1 MRLGTLAFLTGILF
15 CQTLSH
21 LPAISW
27 TLLIP
32 PLIILAFLLP
42 RLRLGFLF
50 ALGLLWT
57 VWHAQMILAQKL
69 PSELEGQD
77 IKITGTIISF
87 PKQRQNG
94 QRFCGWQF
102 YFAPMPFN
110 QWPNPGHLRLSW
122 YGQPPEQL
130 RPGQQW
136 QLTVRLK
143 QPHGM
148 LNPGGFDYEA
158 WLFQN
163 RLVATGSVRQKGEQR
178 LLSQPSA
185 LNIDNQRYQLAA
197 TIQKI
202 LGDQPSTGIIIGLA
216 VGARQLISQ
225 EQKEILQQTGT
236 AHLIAISGLHI
247 GFIAWLAFLIGR
259 WFWSYTGRATFW
271 LPAHRFAA
279 LFSLSAALT
288 YALLAG
294 FSLPTQR
301 ALIMIT
307 VAVSGIVFA
316 RQVAVSHILALA
328 LLMVLLWDP
337 LAVMSAGL
345 WLSFG
350 AVAVIVYAL
359 SCRRQMGV
367 ARLARW
373 GISSW
378 KTQWAVTLGLF
389 PIILAVFGYIPLT
402 SLPANA
408 IAIPWVSFIVVPLTL
423 LGTAMTELV
432 PTLGRYLLLMAA
444 GTLDALWLSLDYFA
458 HVEWSLWQPAS
469 PPLWAV
475 LAAMVGVAILLLP
488 RGFPARWIGMIW
500 LLPVFFTSPDR
511 PNQGEVWLTLLDVGQ
526 GLAAVVRTQN
536 YVLVYDTG
544 PKAFC
549 SGFNTGEAVV
559 VPFLRTNGIQRI
571 DKLVVSHGDNDHSGG
586 APSILTHLAVDEL
599 LTSANLKKILAERPD
614 AEAKAPFNKA
624 PPTKVRSCQTGQH
637 WRWDGVE
644 FQILHPSANL
654 IAEKGNN
661 RSCVLKISTE
671 NRAILL
677 PGDIEKRIE
686 YQLVQRYPNDLTAD
700 ILIAPHHGSKTSSSD
715 RFLDAVQPTITLFS
729 AGYRNRFGHPKKEIV
744 QRYRSRRII
753 TWNTAETGAISFRL
767 SANRI
772 DSLSLAREEMR
783 RYWHHS
789 HFKVILN

>member
-1 MRLGTLAFLTGILF
+1 MRLGTLAFLAGILF

-21 LPAISW
+21 LPAIGW
-27 TLLIP
+27 TVLIP
-32 PLIILAFLLP
+32 PLIILAFWLP

-57 VWHAQMILAQKL
+57 AWHAQIILAQKL
-69 PSELEGQD
+69 PSELEGRD
-77 IKITGTIISF
+77 IKITGTIISL
-87 PKQRQNG
+87 PEQRQNE
-94 QRFCGWQF
+94 QRFCGWRF
-102 YFAPMPFN
+102 EFAPLPFD
-110 QWPNPGHLRLSW
+110 QWPHPGHLRLSW
-122 YGQPPEQL
+122 YGQPPQPL

-158 WLFQN
+158 WLFQK

-178 LLSQPSA
+178 LLTEPSP

-197 TIQKI
+197 AIQKV
-202 LGDQPSTGIIIGLA
+202 LADQPSTGIIIGLA
-216 VGARQLISQ
+216 VGARQWISP
-225 EQKEILQQTGT
+225 EQKEVLQQTGT

-247 GFIAWLAFLIGR
+247 GFIAWLAFWLGHR
-259 WFWSYTGRATFW
+259 LWSLTGRMTFW
-271 LPAHRFAA
+271 LPAPRFAA
-279 LFSLSAALT
+279 LFSLSAAFG

-301 ALIMIT
+301 AFIMVA

-337 LAVMSAGL
+337 LAVMSAGF
-345 WLSFG
+345 WLSFS

-359 SCRRQMGV
+359 SGRSHMGHS
-367 ARLARW
+367 RLTRW
-373 GISSW
+373 GIGTW

-389 PIILAVFGYIPLT
+389 PIMLAVFGYIPLT

-423 LGTAMTELV
+423 LGTAMIELM
-432 PTLGRYLLLMAA
+432 PSLASYLLLMAA
-444 GTLDALWLSLDYFA
+444 GTLDALWISLDYFA
-458 HVEWSLWQPAS
+458 QVKWNLWQPAS

-475 LAAMVGVAILLLP
+475 LAAMMGVAILLLP
-488 RGFPARWIGMIW
+488 RGFPARWLGIIW
-500 LLPVFFTSPDR
+500 LLPVLFSPPDR
-511 PNQGEVWLTLLDVGQ
+511 PNQGEVWATLLDVGQ

-559 VPFLRTNGIQRI
+559 VPFLHANGIQQI
-571 DKLVVSHGDNDHSGG
+571 DKLVISHGDNDHSGG
-586 APSILTHLAVDEL
+586 AASVLTHLAVDEL
-599 LTSANLKKILAERPD
+599 LTSAKLQKIFAEKPDTLAN
-614 AEAKAPFNKA
+614 ALLNT
-624 PPTKVRSCQTGQH
+624 PTKACQAGQH

-644 FQILHPSANL
+644 FQILHPSADFA
-654 IAEKGNN
+654 AETNNN

-686 YQLVQRYPNDLTAD
+686 YQLVQQYPNELTAD
-700 ILIAPHHGSKTSSSD
+700 ILIAPHHGSKTSSSH
-715 RFLDAVQPTITLFS
+715 RFLDAVQPKITLFS

-744 QRYRSRRII
+744 QRYRNRRIR

-772 DSLSLAREEMR
+772 DSLSLASEEMR
-783 RYWHHS
+783 RYWHH
-789 HFKVILN
+789 